1 MRNQQIEKRKIGEYG
16 VIGDLTFDSVV
27 AVEKEGFDAIGES
40 DGQLELNLA
49 EVKLCSSAALALLLS
64 WKRLAQKQEKVLQ
77 FKDIPPVLLALI
89 EGAELQAILG
99 V

>member
-1 MRNQQIEKRKIGEYG
+1 MGNQQIEKRKTGEYG

-27 AVEKEGFDAIGES
+27 AVEQEGFDAISES

-49 EVKLCSSAALALLLS
+49 EVKRCSSAALALLLS
-64 WKRLAQKQEKVLQ
+64 LKRQAQKQEKALQ
-77 FKDIPPVLLALI
+77 FKDTPPVLLALI
-89 EGAELQAILG
+89 KGAELQAILG

>member
-1 MRNQQIEKRKIGEYG
+1 MRNQQIEKRKNGEYG

-27 AVEKEGFDAIGES
+27 EVEKEGFDAISES
-40 DGQLELNLA
+40 DGQLKLNLA

-64 WKRLAQKQEKVLQ
+64 WKRQAKKQEKALQ
-77 FKDIPPVLLALI
+77 FTDTPPVLLALI
-89 EGAELQAILG
+89 KGAGLQVILD